1 MIKQKTVIEVIKD
14 ERVYQLSVS
23 PESPLGE
30 VYDVLNQMRNYII
43 DRIEQERKAQSEA
56 TEEAEAVESSED

>member
-56 TEEAEAVESSED
+56 TEEAEAIESSED

>member
-43 DRIEQERKAQSEA
+43 DRIEKERKAQSEA
-56 TEEAEAVESSED
+56 TEEAEAIESSED

>member
-1 MIKQKTVIEVIKD
+1 MIKQKTVIEVVKD
-14 ERVYQLSVS
+14 ERVYQLSVA

-43 DRIEQERKAQSEA
+43 ERIEQERKAQHEVKE
-56 TEEAEAVESSED
+56 EEAPVEASEE